1 MTDTVTPEELERRT
15 VRRAELVPDRSAFV
29 DTCLPEC
36 AGKENYALIGPG
48 VSENPDQVVPVT
60 DPHGFNLGVAAMP
73 HGITNSLHMHFT
85 AEVFSCFSGEWLFRW
100 GNDGTDGEVVVRA
113 GDVISMPTWMFRGF
127 TNLGA
132 DDGWMFSALG
142 MDETGGIIWAPS
154 VLSAAAEHGYFLS
167 ADNRL
172 VIGEPGQPP
181 AGVELLTPM
190 PEEEIARLRRIGAE
204 EMAARHATP
213 ADLVWESEP
222 FLDSRLPG
230 GGAELAL
237 VVGHGLTEHRDQ
249 HPRMHDPHGFS
260 LAWLRAEPGAGVSEH
275 RHDEPQVLIVK
286 DGRWRVTLNRED
298 PTSVEIGPFDTLSVP
313 PGAWRR
319 IESVGDDT
327 GLLVAMTRGDGRV
340 RLDWADEVR
349 KAARDAGVAHDAN
362 GYLAPAA
369 LVAGP
374 ERVG

>member
-73 HGITNSLHMHFT
+73 HGVTNSLHMHFT

-154 VLSAAAEHGYFLS
+154 VLRAAAEHGYFLS
-167 ADNRL
+167 ADNQL
-172 VIGEPGQPP
+172 VVGEPGQPP
-181 AGVELLTPM
+181 AGVELLAPM
-190 PEEEIARLRRIGAE
+190 PEEEIARLRRIGAD
-204 EMAARHATP
+204 EMRGRHATP
-213 ADLVWESEP
+213 ADLEWESEP

-237 VVGHGLTEHRDQ
+237 VVGHGLTEHREQ

-286 DGRWRVTLNRED
+286 DGRWRVTLNREE

-313 PGAWRR
+313 AGAWRR
-319 IESVGDDT
+319 IESVGDGP

-340 RLDWADEVR
+340 RLDWSDEVR